1 MAKASVPTS
10 THLRKVHRI
19 PPSAGAGLLVVLG
32 YSAIFTV
39 TAATSGIPY
48 TEWFASAPNVWRTAV
63 LPLVFGTVF
72 LIAFLAWARWDG
84 VFRDRE
90 RLSVPVILKLATALF
105 AAGIA
110 VHLVFVNWGGLD
122 AAIVLPIL
130 ITGVLVGFCEETLFR
145 GILLRGIRA
154 EGRSEATVAVGTSIA
169 FGLFHLTNIITGS
182 PLPAV
187 LSQVLLATCSGIIL
201 YSFRRITGALIVA
214 MIAHGMWDAS
224 LFLPAAPPTTASTFI
239 GLILL
244 VVVPAFGVIALVV
257 VGRRERHT
265 PAIA

>member
-1 MAKASVPTS
+1 MSKASGPTS
-10 THLRKVHRI
+10 THLGKVHRI
-19 PPSAGAGLLVVLG
+19 PPSTGAGLLVVLG

-39 TAATSGIPY
+39 TAASSGIPY

-63 LPLVFGTVF
+63 LPLVLGAVF

-84 VFRDRE
+84 VFRDRQ

-105 AAGIA
+105 GMGIV
-110 VHLVFVNWGGLD
+110 VHLVFVNWGGLE

-130 ITGVLVGFCEETLFR
+130 ITGVLVGFCEERLFR
-145 GILLRGIRA
+145 GMLLSGMRA

-187 LSQVLLATCSGIIL
+187 LGQVLLATCSGIIL
-201 YSFRRITGALIVA
+201 YSFRRITGFLIVA
-214 MIAHGMWDAS
+214 MIAHGMWDTS
-224 LFLPAAPPTTASTFI
+224 LFLPAAPPTTTSTLI

-244 VVVPAFGVIALVV
+244 IVVPAFGVIALVV
-257 VGRRERHT
+257 VGRRDRHT
-265 PAIA
+265 PAFA